1 MNGHIK
7 DIRHLPGDS
16 NWQQATFRGTAVDQL
31 HDDFQ
36 TLVYSNVNERGP
48 METLN
53 FAIVGGGYISE
64 YHIRAIQAIRGT
76 HIRTIAS
83 RDPGKVPDRW
93 LKNTGYP
100 ALAGL
105 RIWPEIITFRRL

>member
-1 MNGHIK
+1 MNGHKK

-48 METLN
+48 WK
-53 FAIVGGGYISE
+53 
-64 YHIRAIQAIRGT
+64 H
-76 HIRTIAS
+76 
-83 RDPGKVPDRW
+83 
-93 LKNTGYP
+93 
-100 ALAGL
+100 
-105 RIWPEIITFRRL
+105 